1 MPMRANGMAS
11 NAAGSDPPQ
20 EVSAGGVVVRD
31 GEVLAIVPSKRASDG
46 TRVLA
51 LPKGHFDPGE
61 TAVQAAQRE
70 VREETGVEAEPV
82 RELGEA
88 RYWYRRAGK
97 TIGKSVTFF
106 LFRYRAGDI
115 ANHDEE
121 VEEVRWLG
129 LREAQRTLTHAAERE
144 MVGRALACLEEG
156 RKDR

>member
-1 MPMRANGMAS
+1 MSSKRPRP
-11 NAAGSDPPQ
+11 DPPR

-31 GEVLAIVPSKRASDG
+31 HEVLAIVPTKRASDG

-51 LPKGHFDPGE
+51 LPKGHFAPGE

-88 RYWYRRAGK
+88 RYWYTRGGQ

-106 LFRYRAGDI
+106 LFSYLAGDT
-115 ANHDEE
+115 ANHDDE
-121 VEEVRWLG
+121 VEEVRWLD
-129 LREAQRTLTHAAERE
+129 LSEAQRALTHAAERE
-144 MVGRALACLEEG
+144 MVGRALAFLEEA

>member
-1 MPMRANGMAS
+1 MAARGDRAKQ
-11 NAAGSDPPQ
+11 PR

-31 GEVLAIVPSKRASDG
+31 GEVLAIVPTKRASDG

-51 LPKGHFDPGE
+51 LPKGHFDAGE

-82 RELGEA
+82 RELGQA
-88 RYWYRRAGK
+88 RYSYRRGGQ

-106 LFRYRAGDI
+106 LFRYRGGDI
-115 ANHDEE
+115 AHHDEE

-144 MVGRALACLEEG
+144 MVGRALECLEQA